1 MSGLKIDNLSF
12 FEIELS
18 NDLQIQ
24 GGLFPTHLFQ
34 DISNIFLDDLADFDK
49 HPGEYSFEKET
60 TDKFGIKHKIL
71 AKKTEKIKV
80 ITSTSKGTKEGVN
93 YAGSLSAISV
103 I

>member
-12 FEIELS
+12 CEIELY

-24 GGLFPTHLFQ
+24 GGLFPNHVFQ
-34 DISNIFLDDLADFDK
+34 DISDIFRDDLAEFDK
-49 HPGEYSFEKET
+49 HPGEYSLEKET
-60 TDKFGIKHKIL
+60 TDKFGIKHKIS
-71 AKKTEKIKV
+71 AKKTENSKV
-80 ITSTSKGTKEGVN
+80 ITRTSKGTKDGIN